1 MAKAVRASLLRPGLG
16 ESSRLRIIPE
26 RDQDVGHPPAF
37 PNQNRLLNLLHRY
50 RLDPA
55 SLSEELTVEVEE
67 NLRRLTNRIGAG
79 ERLHFSEASFI
90 DSETVCV
97 VFTGAR
103 VGLCSLPN
111 RASLLVDQEWN
122 LSGGILFSGL
132 RAVPVNIN

>member
-1 MAKAVRASLLRPGLG
+1 MLRPQSGEAAGGPLG
-16 ESSRLRIIPE
+16 HQREEIRAEPS
-26 RDQDVGHPPAF
+26 AF
-37 PNQNRLLNLLHRY
+37 PHQNRVLNLLHRY
-50 RLDPA
+50 RLDPQ
-55 SLSEELTVEVEE
+55 SLSDELTVEVEE

-97 VFTGAR
+97 VFVGAR

-111 RASLLVDQEWN
+111 RASLLVDQDWN